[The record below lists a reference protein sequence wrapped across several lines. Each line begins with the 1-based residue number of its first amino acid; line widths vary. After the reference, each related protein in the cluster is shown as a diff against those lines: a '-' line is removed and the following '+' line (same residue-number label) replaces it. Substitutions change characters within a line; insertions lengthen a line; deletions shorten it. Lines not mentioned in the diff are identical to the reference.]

1 MLTADWMRELAL
13 NKTRAKRAILEI
25 RANRLKYEIDHQ
37 LNGEITLE
45 QLIAVYEGTLKEQK
59 VWEYMEENL
68 KYE

>member
-1 MLTADWMRELAL
+1 MLTAEAIHELAL

-25 RANRLKYEIDHQ
+25 RAKRLKYEIDHQ

>member
-1 MLTADWMRELAL
+1 MRELAL

-25 RANRLKYEIDHQ
+25 RAKRLKYEIDHQ